1 MVLVDRG
8 RINILGVILEKF
20 LELAYKISSIVVAD
34 VDTAIP
40 FTQEQQDLLIDKI
53 KQMTG
58 ASEVKLKMSIKPE
71 LIGGFTIQIGSKII
85 DTSLQGQLKQIASY
99 LDITLT

>member
-1 MVLVDRG
+1 M
-8 RINILGVILEKF
+8 
-20 LELAYKISSIVVAD
+20 
-34 VDTAIP
+34 
-40 FTQEQQDLLIDKI
+40 

-99 LDITLT
+99 LECNSI